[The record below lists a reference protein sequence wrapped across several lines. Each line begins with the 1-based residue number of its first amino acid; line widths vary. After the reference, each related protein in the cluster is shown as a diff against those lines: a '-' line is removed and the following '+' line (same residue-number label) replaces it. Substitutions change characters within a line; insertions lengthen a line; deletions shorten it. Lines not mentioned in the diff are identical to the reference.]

1 MQWLKNWMAQ
11 IGAFLAKLTT
21 SQKLLLGTLSVFILA
36 ALIMVAFYAGR
47 PQMAPLIDRGLTA
60 EQRAAVLDYLQ
71 GRSIPYKIEGDRV
84 LVPEGRRVDVMAA
97 LQARQLVEDD
107 AASFATL
114 VEKQSWWQSNEQ
126 NRQMYTIALQSE
138 LAAAVEEMRGVDNAR
153 VIISHPKVR
162 GFGRT
167 HHRPTASVN
176 VTMHGGALNRKKADA
191 IAALVS
197 GSVAE
202 MSVKDV
208 AVIDA
213 VAGRQ
218 FRPRDEQ
225 QVMPTDLLE
234 LVQTQE
240 RTYRDKVA
248 SALSYMPDVI
258 VAVNVSVDA
267 AQRSI
272 DQRTYSDEDSVS
284 LITRERSREEES
296 TEKRDGG
303 EPGVRSNTGMD
314 IAGAGGTGRESSIT
328 ERESEFEPHAG
339 VKHEK
344 IISPGGMPQKVSA
357 TVNVPRSYFVSLFM
371 RGKGDDAPPPSDADL
386 MPIIEEHLDRIKQQV
401 EPLVSAAAPGK
412 VVVDVYPD
420 DRGGVAAAGVSASA
434 GDTGPMGLLDQGVGR
449 IIAPLVL
456 AIVALVA
463 MFLMIRK
470 ANQPTPIPDAAEL
483 AGLPP
488 MLGEGEAAGEA
499 VEDEAALDGMELDEE
514 QYQARQL
521 GEQVAEMVRNKPE
534 EAATLLRMWIR
545 DRG

>member
-11 IGAFLAKLTT
+11 IREFLAKLTT
-21 SQKLLLGTLSVFILA
+21 SQKLLIGTLSVVILA
-36 ALIMVAFYAGR
+36 ALIMVALYAGR
-47 PQMAPLIDRGLTA
+47 ADMAPLIDRGLTP
-60 EQRAAVLDYLQ
+60 EQRTAVVDYLQ
-71 GRSIPYKIEGDRV
+71 TRGIPYDVEGDRV
-84 LVPEGRRVDVMAA
+84 LVPQGRRVDVMAA

-107 AASFATL
+107 AANFATL

-138 LAAAVEEMRGVDNAR
+138 LAAAIEEMRGVEHAK

-176 VTMHGGALNRKKADA
+176 VTMRSGALNQKKADA
-191 IAALVS
+191 IAALIS
-197 GSVAE
+197 GAVAE
-202 MSVKDV
+202 MAVKDV

-225 QVMPTDLLE
+225 QMMPTDLLE

-240 RTYRDKVA
+240 RIYRDKIA

-258 VAVNVSVDA
+258 VAVNVSIDA

-272 DQRTYSDEDSVS
+272 DQRTYSEDDSVS
-284 LITRERSREEES
+284 LITREHSREEETS
-296 TEKRDGG
+296 EKRDGG

-314 IAGAGGTGRESSIT
+314 IAGAGGTGRQSSLT
-328 ERESEFEPHAG
+328 ERESEFQPHAG

-344 IISPGGMPQKVSA
+344 IINPGGMPEQISA

-371 RGKGDDAPPPSDADL
+371 RGKADDAPPPSDADL
-386 MPIIEEHLDRIKQQV
+386 MPIVEDHLKRIKQQV
-401 EPLVSAAAPGK
+401 QPLVSTRAPGQ

-420 DRGGVAAAGVSASA
+420 DRGGIAAAGVSAA
-434 GDTGPMGLLDQGVGR
+434 ADRGPMGLLDDGVGR
-449 IIAPLVL
+449 MIAPLVL
-456 AIVALVA
+456 ALVAVVA

-488 MLGEGEAAGEA
+488 MLGDGEAEGEAA
-499 VEDEAALDGMELDEE
+499 EDESALDGMELDEE
-514 QYQARQL
+514 QYQMRQL
-521 GEQVAEMVRNKPE
+521 NEQVAELVRNKPE
-534 EAATLLRMWIR
+534 EAATLLKMWIR
-545 DRG
+545 DRS